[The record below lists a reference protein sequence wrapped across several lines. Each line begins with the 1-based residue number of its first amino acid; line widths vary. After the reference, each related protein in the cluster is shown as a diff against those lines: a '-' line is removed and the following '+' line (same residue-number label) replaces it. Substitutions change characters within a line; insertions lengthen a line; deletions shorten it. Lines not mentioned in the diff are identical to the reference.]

1 MFQLERHQWL
11 IDNARL
17 KGRIDV
23 NQSAEELGVTVET
36 IRRDL
41 NELEQKNL
49 LRRVHGGTIPIEGL
63 GYESNL
69 DERRRQFIEEKR
81 RIGLA
86 ALEKIGEAQSIY
98 WDEGYMFEM
107 AAEAWQPKHKVT
119 IITNAL
125 RTAFLFSQKPNVDII
140 FLGGKIREQ
149 TIATADAWGPR
160 QLSDLVIDVA
170 LIGSNGISIK
180 HGCTTPS
187 DAVSATKRAAM
198 KASHTSIL
206 LALSNRWGFD
216 SFVKFADLDSFAEAI
231 SDSDMDAKTFKTYTY
246 AGMRITLV

>member
-1 MFQLERHQWL
+1 LIQIERHQWL
-11 IDNARL
+11 VDNARL
-17 KGRIDV
+17 KGHIDV

-49 LRRVHGGTIPIEGL
+49 LRRVHGGAIPIEGL

-69 DERRRQFIEEKR
+69 DARRQQFLEEKR
-81 RIGLA
+81 RIGEA
-86 ALEKIGEAQSIY
+86 AILRIGEAESVF

-107 AAEAWQPKHKVT
+107 AAESWQPKHRVT
-119 IITNAL
+119 VITNAL
-125 RTAFLFSQKPNVDII
+125 RTAYIFSQKPNVELI

-160 QLSDLVIDVA
+160 QLADLVIDVA
-170 LIGSNGISIK
+170 LIGSNGISLK

-187 DAVSATKRAAM
+187 DAVSATKRAAI
-198 KASHTSIL
+198 KVSHTSIL

-216 SFVKFADLDSFAEAI
+216 SFVKFADLDAFNEAI
-231 SDSDMDAKTFKTYTY
+231 SDSDMDSETYKKFSNT
-246 AGMRITLV
+246 GMRITLV

>member
-1 MFQLERHQWL
+1 M
-11 IDNARL
+11 DNARL
-17 KGRIDV
+17 KGHIDV

-41 NELEQKNL
+41 NELEEKNL
-49 LRRVHGGTIPIEGL
+49 LRRVHGGAIPIEGL

-69 DERRRQFIEEKR
+69 DARRQQFLDEKR
-81 RIGLA
+81 RIGEA
-86 ALEKIGEAQSIY
+86 AISKIGDAESVF

-107 AAEAWQPKHKVT
+107 AAESWQPKHRVT
-119 IITNAL
+119 VITNAL
-125 RTAFLFSQKPNVDII
+125 RTAYIFSQKPNVDLI

-160 QLSDLVIDVA
+160 QLADLVIDVA
-170 LIGSNGISIK
+170 LIGSNGISLK

-187 DAVSATKRAAM
+187 DAVSATKRAAI

-216 SFVKFADLDSFAEAI
+216 SFVKFADLDSFSEAI
-231 SDSDMDAKTFKTYTY
+231 SDSDMDSETYKKFSNT
-246 AGMRITLV
+246 GMRITLV

>member
-1 MFQLERHQWL
+1 MIQIERHQWL
-11 IDNARL
+11 VDNARL
-17 KGRIDV
+17 KGHIDV

-41 NELEQKNL
+41 NELEEKNL
-49 LRRVHGGTIPIEGL
+49 LRRVHGGAIPIEGL

-69 DERRRQFIEEKR
+69 AARRQQFLDEKR
-81 RIGLA
+81 RIGEA
-86 ALEKIGEAQSIY
+86 AIHRIGDAESIY

-107 AAEAWQPKHKVT
+107 AAESWQPKHRVT
-119 IITNAL
+119 VVTNAL
-125 RTAFLFSQKPNVDII
+125 RTAYIFSQKPNVEII

-170 LIGSNGISIK
+170 LIGSNGISLK

-187 DAVSATKRAAM
+187 DAVSATKRAAI

-206 LALSNRWGFD
+206 MALSNRWGFD
-216 SFVKFADLDSFAEAI
+216 SFVKFADLDTFAEAI
-231 SDSDMDAKTFKTYTY
+231 SDSDMDSETFTKYSK
-246 AGMRITLV
+246 AGMKITLV

>member
-1 MFQLERHQWL
+1 M
-11 IDNARL
+11 DNARL
-17 KGRIDV
+17 KGHIDV

-41 NELEQKNL
+41 NELEEKNL
-49 LRRVHGGTIPIEGL
+49 LRRVHGGAIPIEGL

-69 DERRRQFIEEKR
+69 DARRQQFLDEKR
-81 RIGLA
+81 RIGEA
-86 ALEKIGEAQSIY
+86 AILRIGDAESVF

-107 AAEAWQPKHKVT
+107 AAESWQPKHRVT
-119 IITNAL
+119 VITNAL
-125 RTAFLFSQKPNVDII
+125 RTAYIFSQKPNVDLIL
-140 FLGGKIREQ
+140 LGGKIREQ

-160 QLSDLVIDVA
+160 QLTDLVIDVA
-170 LIGSNGISIK
+170 LIGSNGISLK

-187 DAVSATKRAAM
+187 DAVSATKRAAI

-216 SFVKFADLDSFAEAI
+216 SFVKFADLDSFSEAI
-231 SDSDMDAKTFKTYTY
+231 SDSDMDSETYKKYSNT
-246 AGMRITLV
+246 GMRITLV

>member
-1 MFQLERHQWL
+1 MIQIERHQWL
-11 IDNARL
+11 VDNARL
-17 KGRIDV
+17 KGHIDV

-49 LRRVHGGTIPIEGL
+49 LRRVHGGAIPIEGL

-69 DERRRQFIEEKR
+69 DARRQQFLDEKR
-81 RIGLA
+81 RIGEA
-86 ALEKIGEAQSIY
+86 AISRIGEAESVF

-107 AAEAWQPKHKVT
+107 AAESWQPKHRVT
-119 IITNAL
+119 VITNAL
-125 RTAFLFSQKPNVDII
+125 RTAYIFSQKPNVDLI

-160 QLSDLVIDVA
+160 QLADLVIDVA
-170 LIGSNGISIK
+170 LIGSNGISLK

-187 DAVSATKRAAM
+187 DAVSATKRAAI

-216 SFVKFADLDSFAEAI
+216 SFVKFADLDSFNEAI
-231 SDSDMDAKTFKTYTY
+231 SDSDMDSETYKKFSNT
-246 AGMRITLV
+246 GMRITLV

>member
-1 MFQLERHQWL
+1 MV
-11 IDNARL
+11 DNARL
-17 KGRIDV
+17 KGHIDV

-41 NELEQKNL
+41 NELEEKNL
-49 LRRVHGGTIPIEGL
+49 LRRVHGGAIPIEGL

-69 DERRRQFIEEKR
+69 DARRQQFLDEKR
-81 RIGLA
+81 RIGEA
-86 ALEKIGEAQSIY
+86 AILRIGDAESVF

-107 AAEAWQPKHKVT
+107 AAESWQPKHRVT
-119 IITNAL
+119 VITNAL
-125 RTAFLFSQKPNVDII
+125 RTAYIFSQKPNVDLIL
-140 FLGGKIREQ
+140 LGGKIREQ

-160 QLSDLVIDVA
+160 QLTDLVIDVA
-170 LIGSNGISIK
+170 LIGSNGISLK

-187 DAVSATKRAAM
+187 DAVSATKRAAI

-216 SFVKFADLDSFAEAI
+216 SFVKFADLDSFSEAI
-231 SDSDMDAKTFKTYTY
+231 SDSDMDSETYKKYSNT
-246 AGMRITLV
+246 GMRITLV

>member
-1 MFQLERHQWL
+1 MIQIERHQWL
-11 IDNARL
+11 VDNARL
-17 KGRIDV
+17 KGHIDV

-41 NELEQKNL
+41 NELEEKNL
-49 LRRVHGGTIPIEGL
+49 LRRVHGGAIPIEGL

-69 DERRRQFIEEKR
+69 DARRQQFLDEKR
-81 RIGLA
+81 RIGEA
-86 ALEKIGEAQSIY
+86 AILRIGDAESVF

-107 AAEAWQPKHKVT
+107 AAESWQPKHRVT
-119 IITNAL
+119 VITNAL
-125 RTAFLFSQKPNVDII
+125 RTAYIFSQKPNVDLIL
-140 FLGGKIREQ
+140 LGGKIREQ

-160 QLSDLVIDVA
+160 QLTALVIDVA
-170 LIGSNGISIK
+170 LIGSNGISLK

-187 DAVSATKRAAM
+187 DAVSATKRAAI

-216 SFVKFADLDSFAEAI
+216 SFVKFADLDSFSEAI
-231 SDSDMDAKTFKTYTY
+231 SDSDMDSETYKKYSNT
-246 AGMRITLV
+246 GMRITLV

>member
-1 MFQLERHQWL
+1 LIQIERHQWL
-11 IDNARL
+11 VDNARL
-17 KGRIDV
+17 KGHIDV

-41 NELEQKNL
+41 NELEEKNL
-49 LRRVHGGTIPIEGL
+49 LRRVHGGAIPIEGL

-69 DERRRQFIEEKR
+69 DARRQQFLDEKR
-81 RIGLA
+81 RIGEA
-86 ALEKIGEAQSIY
+86 AILRIGDAESVF

-107 AAEAWQPKHKVT
+107 AAESWQPKHRVT
-119 IITNAL
+119 VITNAL
-125 RTAFLFSQKPNVDII
+125 RTAYIFSQKPNVDLIL
-140 FLGGKIREQ
+140 LGGKIREQ

-160 QLSDLVIDVA
+160 QLTDLVIDVA
-170 LIGSNGISIK
+170 LIGSNGISLK

-187 DAVSATKRAAM
+187 DAVSATKRAAI

-216 SFVKFADLDSFAEAI
+216 SFVKFADLDSFSEAI
-231 SDSDMDAKTFKTYTY
+231 SDSDMDSETYKKYSNT
-246 AGMRITLV
+246 GMRITLV

>member
-11 IDNARL
+11 VDNARL

-49 LRRVHGGTIPIEGL
+49 LRRVHGGAIPIEGL

-69 DERRRQFIEEKR
+69 DARRQQFLEEKR
-81 RIGLA
+81 RIGEA
-86 ALEKIGEAQSIY
+86 ALTKIGEAQSIF

-119 IITNAL
+119 VVTNAL
-125 RTAFLFSQKPNVDII
+125 RTAFILSQKPNVDLI
-140 FLGGKIREQ
+140 FLGGKVREQ

-160 QLSDLVIDVA
+160 QLSELVIDVA
-170 LIGSNGISIK
+170 LIGSNGISLT
-180 HGCTTPS
+180 HGCTTPT
-187 DAVSATKRAAM
+187 DAVSATKKAAM
-198 KASHTSIL
+198 KASHNSYL

-216 SFVKFADLDSFAEAI
+216 SFVKFADLENFTEAI
-231 SDSDMDAKTFKTYTY
+231 SDSDMDSNTFKNFTD

>member
-1 MFQLERHQWL
+1 M
-11 IDNARL
+11 DNARL
-17 KGRIDV
+17 KGHIDV

-49 LRRVHGGTIPIEGL
+49 LRRVHGGAIPIEGL

-69 DERRRQFIEEKR
+69 DARRQQFLDEKR
-81 RIGLA
+81 RIGEA
-86 ALEKIGEAQSIY
+86 AISRIGDAESVF

-107 AAEAWQPKHKVT
+107 AAESWQPKHRVT
-119 IITNAL
+119 VITNAL
-125 RTAFLFSQKPNVDII
+125 RTAYIFSQKPNVDLII
-140 FLGGKIREQ
+140 LGGKVREQ

-160 QLSDLVIDVA
+160 QLTDLVIDVA
-170 LIGSNGISIK
+170 LIGSNGISLK

-187 DAVSATKRAAM
+187 DAVSATKRAAI

-216 SFVKFADLDSFAEAI
+216 SFVKFADLDAFNEAI
-231 SDSDMDAKTFKTYTY
+231 SDSDMDSETYKKFSNT
-246 AGMRITLV
+246 GMRITLV

>member
-1 MFQLERHQWL
+1 MIQIERHQWL
-11 IDNARL
+11 VDNARL
-17 KGRIDV
+17 KGHIDV

-41 NELEQKNL
+41 NELEEKNL
-49 LRRVHGGTIPIEGL
+49 LRRVHGGAIPIEGL

-69 DERRRQFIEEKR
+69 DARRQQFLDEKR
-81 RIGLA
+81 RIGEA
-86 ALEKIGEAQSIY
+86 AILRIGDAESVF

-107 AAEAWQPKHKVT
+107 AAESWQPKHRVT
-119 IITNAL
+119 VITNAL
-125 RTAFLFSQKPNVDII
+125 RTAYIFSQKPNVDLIL
-140 FLGGKIREQ
+140 LGGKIREQ

-160 QLSDLVIDVA
+160 QLTDLVIDVA
-170 LIGSNGISIK
+170 LIGSNGISLK

-187 DAVSATKRAAM
+187 DAVSATKRAAI

-216 SFVKFADLDSFAEAI
+216 SFVKFADLDSFSEAI
-231 SDSDMDAKTFKTYTY
+231 SDSDMDSETYKKYSNT
-246 AGMRITLV
+246 GMRITLV

>member
-1 MFQLERHQWL
+1 MV
-11 IDNARL
+11 DNARL
-17 KGRIDV
+17 KGHIDV

-49 LRRVHGGTIPIEGL
+49 LRRVHGGAIPIEGL

-69 DERRRQFIEEKR
+69 DARRQQFLDEKR
-81 RIGLA
+81 RIGEA
-86 ALEKIGEAQSIY
+86 AISRIGDAESVF

-107 AAEAWQPKHKVT
+107 AAESWQPKHRVT
-119 IITNAL
+119 VITNAL
-125 RTAFLFSQKPNVDII
+125 RTAYIFSQKPNVDLII
-140 FLGGKIREQ
+140 LGGKVREQ

-160 QLSDLVIDVA
+160 QLTDLVIDVA
-170 LIGSNGISIK
+170 LIGSNGISLK

-187 DAVSATKRAAM
+187 DAVSATKRAAI

-216 SFVKFADLDSFAEAI
+216 SFVKFADLDAFNEAI
-231 SDSDMDAKTFKTYTY
+231 SDSDMDSETYKKFSNT
-246 AGMRITLV
+246 GMRITLV

>member
-1 MFQLERHQWL
+1 MV
-11 IDNARL
+11 DNARL
-17 KGRIDV
+17 KGHIDV

-41 NELEQKNL
+41 NELEEKNL
-49 LRRVHGGTIPIEGL
+49 LRRVHGGAIPIEGL

-69 DERRRQFIEEKR
+69 DARRQQFLDEKR
-81 RIGLA
+81 RIGEA
-86 ALEKIGEAQSIY
+86 AISRIGEAESVF

-107 AAEAWQPKHKVT
+107 AAESWQPKHRVT
-119 IITNAL
+119 VITNAL
-125 RTAFLFSQKPNVDII
+125 RTAYIFSQKPNVDLI

-160 QLSDLVIDVA
+160 QLADLVIDVA
-170 LIGSNGISIK
+170 LIGSNGISLK

-187 DAVSATKRAAM
+187 DAVSATKRAAI

-216 SFVKFADLDSFAEAI
+216 SFVKFADLDAFNEAI
-231 SDSDMDAKTFKTYTY
+231 SDSDMDSETYKKFSNT
-246 AGMRITLV
+246 GMRITLV

>member
-1 MFQLERHQWL
+1 M
-11 IDNARL
+11 DNARL
-17 KGRIDV
+17 KGHIDV

-41 NELEQKNL
+41 NELEEKNL
-49 LRRVHGGTIPIEGL
+49 LRRVHGGAIPIEGL

-69 DERRRQFIEEKR
+69 DARRQQFLDEKR
-81 RIGLA
+81 RIGEA
-86 ALEKIGEAQSIY
+86 AILRIGEAESVF

-107 AAEAWQPKHKVT
+107 AAESWQPKHRVT
-119 IITNAL
+119 VITNAL
-125 RTAFLFSQKPNVDII
+125 RTAYIFSQKPNVDLIL
-140 FLGGKIREQ
+140 LGGKIREQ

-160 QLSDLVIDVA
+160 QLTDLVIDVA
-170 LIGSNGISIK
+170 LIGSNGISLK

-187 DAVSATKRAAM
+187 DAVSATKRAAI

-216 SFVKFADLDSFAEAI
+216 SFVKFADLDSFSEAI
-231 SDSDMDAKTFKTYTY
+231 SDSDMDSETYKKYSNT
-246 AGMRITLV
+246 GMRITLV